1 MKRGSFLTCP
11 FLSFLSVLFK
21 GQKGQVSFALE
32 NLKPVVWPYGQEY
45 PPKKGSLF
53 LFQILF
59 LLGKPLE
66 NLPFHH
72 FFLKGQGRDTRLGT
86 PSCP

>member
-32 NLKPVVWPYGQEY
+32 NLKPVVVAL